1 MSNTRA
7 CWVLRSES
15 CGTCITWLQV
25 KKRMEIDEFQDCS
38 QLDLCGL
45 SVHKCTHGSIC
56 VCVHTCVRVSVYL
69 RRNYSFTWWTF
80 PGPWK
85 KIRPHKNKNKTP
97 VPSYQGR
104 NKHECNDG
112 CSFLLMGKLP
122 VNFQAVHVQAGV
134 QLALHCL
141 MLTHLCTYPPLL
153 SEVKRCECFP

>member
-1 MSNTRA
+1 MSSKTAAN
-7 CWVLRSES
+7 W
-15 CGTCITWLQV
+15 TCV
-25 KKRMEIDEFQDCS
+25 VC
-38 QLDLCGL
+38 LCISAHMGV
-45 SVHKCTHGSIC
+45 S
-56 VCVHTCVRVSVYL
+56 VCVYTLVCVYL
-69 RRNYSFTWWTF
+69 YIWGGTILLLDELSQ
-80 PGPWK
+80 GHGK